1 MALSPDI
8 LCFDEPTS
16 ALDPELTGEV
26 LRVIKDLKGSDRTM
40 IIVTHEMEFARNVA
54 DKVMF
59 MANGVVEEIGTPKDI
74 FENPKSELLK
84 SFLNKSME
92 L

>member
-1 MALSPDI
+1 
-8 LCFDEPTS
+8 
-16 ALDPELTGEV
+16 
-26 LRVIKDLKGSDRTM
+26 M
-40 IIVTHEMEFARNVA
+40 IIVTHEMEFARNVS